1 MPCGV
6 VHGRDESMLDESLR
20 DVTGG
25 GLLGDEV
32 RGLRTTEVAMP
43 RDSINTLKHPRLG
56 LAGVAAMVAVCVT
69 ALALTGAGPADDAA
83 TPGADATAMQ
93 SQKCVLCGRSFAEKL
108 AQLCTTCDRGKCF
121 KCGGSF
127 PDKVARVCSSCH
139 KNKCI
144 SCGRSFP
151 DKVAKLCNRCVN

>member
-6 VHGRDESMLDESLR
+6 VHGRDESLWDESLWGE
-20 DVTGG
+20 TGG

-69 ALALTGAGPADDAA
+69 ALVLTGAGPADDAA
-83 TPGADATAMQ
+83 TSGADATAMQ

>member
-1 MPCGV
+1 
-6 VHGRDESMLDESLR
+6 
-20 DVTGG
+20 
-25 GLLGDEV
+25 
-32 RGLRTTEVAMP
+32 MP
-43 RDSINTLKHPRLG
+43 RDSMNTLKHPRLG
-56 LAGVAAMVAVCVT
+56 LAGVAAMAAVCVT

-93 SQKCVLCGRSFAEKL
+93 SQKCVLCGRSFADKL
-108 AQLCTTCDRGKCF
+108 AQLCSTCDRGKCF

-127 PDKVARVCSSCH
+127 PDKVARVCSGCH

-151 DKVAKLCNRCVN
+151 DKAAKLCNRCAH